1 MRGSLPPIP
10 PQSRIGGARL
20 ESDVCSTKAWSTDLG
35 HDTRCR
41 QCPQEGQAAPP
52 HGALMLTLGALAA
65 LDVDFVGRGVA
76 GMMRHGVGIVLLAA
90 HLCGHAVASSH

>member
-1 MRGSLPPIP
+1 
-10 PQSRIGGARL
+10 
-20 ESDVCSTKAWSTDLG
+20 
-35 HDTRCR
+35 
-41 QCPQEGQAAPP
+41 
-52 HGALMLTLGALAA
+52 MLTLGALAA